1 MKRLTSFQEIKG
13 NPSGNV
19 APSRESAAP
28 TTTFG
33 IMSRNLFCLLLF
45 CSVSSHA
52 ADSTP
57 LRLEDVLGA
66 ALRAFPGLLASEQ
79 RIRASEADY
88 TTAEGG
94 FDTLLKSQNRYSITG
109 LYENQNND
117 VVIEQPTALWGATF
131 FGGWR
136 RGVGDYPVYEGKS
149 QTANDGEL
157 RVGVNLPLWRNRDID
172 QRRARLQQAELG
184 KLIAGHEFDQ
194 ALLEIRRVSSLR
206 YWDWLL
212 AGKRMKIAERLLKI
226 AENRDAGI
234 RERAAAGDIADFE
247 VLDNQ
252 RAILERRE
260 RVVAAQRLLEQS
272 AIQLSLYLR
281 DAEGQPRLPGIDLL
295 PEDFPS
301 AEPPLDINLEQSLS
315 IAQQQRP
322 ELKRLALQKRQ
333 TQTELEYQEN
343 QRAPGVDVSVMGAK
357 DIGYGKEKLNRDE
370 LYLGL
375 NIDIPLQRRVAG
387 GRADKAAADLQR
399 LKWDGQ
405 LLEDRIGNEVKD
417 ALSAINAARKR
428 LELSRQQ
435 LQAARQL
442 EEGEQQRFDLGAT
455 TLLFVNLREIAH
467 GDAAMTAAEA
477 QANLFKAHADYQAAL
492 GSPIEI
498 VDSLTD

>member
-1 MKRLTSFQEIKG
+1 MTPRTMGRKLLS
-13 NPSGNV
+13 
-19 APSRESAAP
+19 
-28 TTTFG
+28 
-33 IMSRNLFCLLLF
+33 LLLLVG
-45 CSVSSHA
+45 SLSSHA
-52 ADSTP
+52 SESTP
-57 LRLEDVLGA
+57 LQLDDVLGA

-88 TTAEGG
+88 TTAEGS
-94 FDTLLKSQNRYSITG
+94 FDTLLKSQNRYSIAG

-117 VVIEQPTALWGATF
+117 VVIEQPTGLWGATF

-136 RGVGDYPVYEGKS
+136 RGVGDYPIYEGKS
-149 QTANDGEL
+149 QTASDGEL
-157 RVGVNLPLWRNRDID
+157 RVGVNVPLWRNRDID
-172 QRRARLQQAELG
+172 QRRTKLQQAELG
-184 KLIAGHEFDQ
+184 KLIAGHEYDQ

-212 AGKRMKIAERLLKI
+212 AGKRMRIAERLLKI
-226 AENRDAGI
+226 AETRNDGI

-260 RVVAAQRLLEQS
+260 RLVAAQRLLEQS

-281 DAEGQPRLPGIDLL
+281 DAEGQPRLPGKELL
-295 PEDFPS
+295 PQDFPN
-301 AEPPLDINLEQSLS
+301 AEPPLEINLEQSLS

-333 TQTELEYQEN
+333 TETELEFQEN
-343 QRAPGVDVSVMGAK
+343 QRAPGVDVSVTGAK
-357 DIGYGKEKLNRDE
+357 DIGYGKATLNRDE

-375 NIDIPLQRRVAG
+375 SIDIPLQRRVAG

-405 LLEDRIGNEVKD
+405 LIENRIGNEVKD

-428 LELSRQQ
+428 VELSRQQ
-435 LQAARQL
+435 LQAAQQL
-442 EEGEQQRFDLGAT
+442 EEGEQQRFELGAT

-467 GDAAMTAAEA
+467 GDAAMTVAEA

-492 GSPIEI
+492 GMPVEN
-498 VDSLTD
+498 VALMTD

>member
-1 MKRLTSFQEIKG
+1 MKL
-13 NPSGNV
+13 
-19 APSRESAAP
+19 
-28 TTTFG
+28 
-33 IMSRNLFCLLLF
+33 
-45 CSVSSHA
+45 
-52 ADSTP
+52 D
-57 LRLEDVLGA
+57 DVLVA
-66 ALRAFPGLLASEQ
+66 ALRAFPSLLASEQ
-79 RIRASEADY
+79 RVRASEAEY
-88 TTAEGG
+88 KTAEGG
-94 FDTLLKSQNRYSITG
+94 FDTLLKSQNRYSIIG

-117 VVIEQPTALWGATF
+117 VVIEQPTGLWGATF

-149 QTANDGEL
+149 QTASDGEL

-172 QRRARLQQAELG
+172 QRRAKLQQAELG
-184 KLIAGHEFDQ
+184 KLIAGHDYDQ

-212 AGKRMKIAERLLKI
+212 AGKRMRVAERLLKI
-226 AENRDAGI
+226 AENRNDGI

-260 RVVAAQRLLEQS
+260 RLVAAQRLLEQS

-281 DAEGQPRLPGIDLL
+281 DAEGQPSLPGVDVL
-295 PEDFPS
+295 PNDFPS
-301 AEPPLDINLEQSLS
+301 DEPPLDINLEHALS

-322 ELKRLALQKRQ
+322 ELKRLSLQKRQ
-333 TQTELEYQEN
+333 TETEVEYQEN
-343 QRAPGVDVSVMGAK
+343 QRAPGVDVSVIGAK
-357 DIGYGKEKLNRDE
+357 DIGYGKASLNRDE

-405 LLEDRIGNEVKD
+405 LLADRIGNEIKD
-417 ALSAINAARKR
+417 ALSAIRAARKR
-428 LELSRQQ
+428 VELSRQQ
-435 LQAARQL
+435 LLAAQQL

-467 GDAAMTAAEA
+467 GDAAITLAQA